1 MKKSLK
7 FGSLIATAVIVVT
20 VIAALNLGTISAFA
34 QNATSGNK
42 TSTASSNATGGN
54 TTSQSSTMP
63 KSTTSSPQSAG
74 PGY

>member
-1 MKKSLK
+1 MKESLK
-7 FGSLIATAVIVVT
+7 FGSLIATAVIVVSI
-20 VIAALNLGTISAFA
+20 VAALSFPTMSTFA

-42 TSTASSNATGGN
+42 NSTAPSNATGGN

-63 KSTTSSPQSAG
+63 KSTTSSPQTAG

>member
-1 MKKSLK
+1 MEKSLK
-7 FGSLIATAVIVVT
+7 FGGLIATAVIVVT
-20 VIAALNLGTISAFA
+20 VIAALNLSTMSTFA

-42 TSTASSNATGGN
+42 TTTATSNVTGGN

-63 KSTTSSPQSAG
+63 KSTTSSPPSAG